1 MASLR
6 SSAYFIGTYWSG
18 WRRWAA
24 WSVCAGAILLLGAFR
39 LQTDAQYAIA
49 SLALLPVLSIAWIG
63 GKWDGL
69 LMAFLAAAMWLAGDI
84 ASAKPYSSAWIPWA
98 NAATR
103 LMTYS
108 LVALLAAQVRLQFE
122 REYENATRD
131 ALTGLL
137 NRRAFVQAGASEAE
151 RAKRYLRPLTVAF
164 LDLDDFKR
172 LNDTKGHDAGDAAL
186 RAAARAL
193 QGTLR
198 ASDRV
203 ARLGGDEFGVL
214 LPEIGYSAAGEA
226 GRKMSVAVNR
236 ALEDFPPVSASIGM
250 AWFAEMDRTFPE
262 MLTAADELMYQV
274 KQSGKRDMRAR
285 QFTAMRK
292 PDSES

>member
-1 MASLR
+1 M
-6 SSAYFIGTYWSG
+6 
-18 WRRWAA
+18 
-24 WSVCAGAILLLGAFR
+24 LLGTFR
-39 LQTDAQYAIA
+39 VQTDAQYTFA

-69 LMAFLAAAMWLAGDI
+69 LMAFLAAAMWVAGDI
-84 ASAKPYSSAWIPWA
+84 ASERPFSAEWIPWA

-103 LMTYS
+103 LMTYT

-122 REYENATRD
+122 REYENATQD

-137 NRRAFVQAGASEAE
+137 NRRAFVEAGAAEVE

-164 LDLDDFKR
+164 LDLDDFKL
-172 LNDTKGHDAGDAAL
+172 LNDTKGHAAGDAAL

-226 GRKMSVAVNR
+226 GQKMSVAVNR

-250 AWFAEMDRTFPE
+250 AWFAEIDRTFPE
-262 MLTAADELMYQV
+262 MLTAADELMYEV
-274 KQSGKRDMRAR
+274 KQSGKGDMRTR
-285 QFTAMRK
+285 QFAPMRK